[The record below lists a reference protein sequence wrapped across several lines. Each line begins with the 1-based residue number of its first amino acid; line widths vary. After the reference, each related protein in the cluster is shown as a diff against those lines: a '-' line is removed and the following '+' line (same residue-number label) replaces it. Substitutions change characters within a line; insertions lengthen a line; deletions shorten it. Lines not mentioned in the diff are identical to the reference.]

1 MEIKVALVLANCF
14 LSDQTPVQWSHYRG
28 VTSHDYGLQESLNQC
43 HTLHQCPGLC
53 SSHPLVAGVPAST
66 EAVGGQANRTRQV
79 LGFSRIKLHLDKGVK
94 ISCLDARKENM
105 ITKM

>member
-1 MEIKVALVLANCF
+1 MTMAFKRASTNA
-14 LSDQTPVQWSHYRG
+14 THY
-28 VTSHDYGLQESLNQC
+28 TSAQASV
-43 HTLHQCPGLC
+43 PP
-53 SSHPLVAGVPAST
+53 HPLVAGVPAST

-105 ITKM
+105 ITTM